1 VGAGEGRG
9 AANLGRERAE
19 EEVPRWTELDGANG
33 RAAAVGRASRT
44 GAALYSQMGRE
55 KRGKSK

>member
-1 VGAGEGRG
+1 
-9 AANLGRERAE
+9 LGRERAE

-44 GAALYSQMGRE
+44 RASFL
-55 KRGKSK
+55 